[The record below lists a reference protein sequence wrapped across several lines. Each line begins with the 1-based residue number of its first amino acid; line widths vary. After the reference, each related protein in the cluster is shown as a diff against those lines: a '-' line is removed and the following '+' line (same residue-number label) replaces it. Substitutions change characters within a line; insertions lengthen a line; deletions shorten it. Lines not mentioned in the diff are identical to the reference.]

1 MKVLYTA
8 FKGKTNSSKILL
20 DQIKSDN
27 KIYLTNSF
35 EASVKELIDKIKSNE
50 YDLIIAFGQAP
61 IERNTIKI
69 ETTARGEECLITDY
83 DFKNIKNNL
92 EKKYNVVISN
102 DAGNYLCN
110 NIYYNGLK
118 YIKDNSLKTKMLFI
132 HIPKINNM
140 NNIEDLGDLILLDKK
155 SIRKAV
161 RTYLIRDNKVLVI
174 QYKQKY
180 VGYYN
185 IPGGKIENN
194 ESSEQASIREFKEET
209 GIDII
214 KQHYVGKCVLEFSDR
229 IFDFDVYYV
238 DEYDGKPLDFFD
250 NKTLWVD
257 LEKIQKESKILASIR
272 MIKYIKDNMN
282 LKMFCDD
289 EDNII
294 KIVDL
299 NKDDKNE

>member
-35 EASVKELIDKIKSNE
+35 TTSVKELIDRIKNNE
-50 YDLIIAFGQAP
+50 YDVIIAFGQAP
-61 IERNTIKI
+61 IESDTIKI
-69 ETTARGEECLITDY
+69 ETTARGEECLVTDY
-83 DFKNIKNNL
+83 DFENIKNNI
-92 EKKYNVVISN
+92 KKEYKVVISN
-102 DAGNYLCN
+102 NAGNYLCN

-118 YIKDNSLKTKMLFI
+118 YIKENGLKTKMIFI
-132 HIPKINNM
+132 HIPNINNI
-140 NNIEDLGDLILLDKK
+140 NNIEDLGNLILLDEK

-161 RTYLIRDNKVLVI
+161 RTYLIRDDKVLVI

-180 VGYYN
+180 AGYYN

-194 ESSEQASIREFKEET
+194 ETSEQASIREFKEET
-209 GIDII
+209 GINII

-238 DEYDGKPLDFFD
+238 DEYDGEPVEFID

-257 LEKIQKESKILASIR
+257 LEKIQKESKILASVK
-272 MIKYIKDNMN
+272 MIEYIKDKMN
-282 LKMFCDD
+282 LKMICDD

-299 NKDDKNE
+299 NKED

>member
-20 DQIKSDN
+20 DQIKSDD
-27 KIYLTNSF
+27 KLYLTNSF
-35 EASVKELIDKIKSNE
+35 KTSVKELIDRIKNNE
-50 YDLIIAFGQAP
+50 YDVIVAFGQAP

-69 ETTARGEECLITDY
+69 ETTARAEECLVTDY
-83 DFKNIKNNL
+83 DFENIKNNI
-92 EKKYNVVISN
+92 EKEYKVVISN
-102 DAGNYLCN
+102 NAGNYLCN

-118 YIKDNSLKTKMLFI
+118 YIKENGLKTKMIFI
-132 HIPKINNM
+132 HIPKINNI
-140 NNIEDLGDLILLDKK
+140 NNIEKLSKLILLDEK

-161 RTYLIRDNKVLVI
+161 RTYLIKDDKVLVI

-180 VGYYN
+180 AGYYN

-194 ESSEQASIREFKEET
+194 ETSEQASIREFKEET
-209 GIDII
+209 GINII

-238 DEYDGKPLDFFD
+238 DEYDGEPLEFID

-257 LEKIQKESKILASIR
+257 LEKIQKESKILASVK
-272 MIKYIKDNMN
+272 MIEYIKDKMN
-282 LKMFCDD
+282 LKMICDD

-299 NKDDKNE
+299 NKDD